1 MDPNQ
6 PANPVPPAKQPHLP
20 ISEAESHPEIY
31 QDSPSGSKNTL
42 LTLASLLVLAGIVGI
57 TLWLYIQNKTGT
69 QVTYQSKKEGNK
81 KSTPNNQ
88 QNQTDSVNNMK
99 NKELISKYGAICK
112 RFTILEEALR
122 TPEIVCTLDLSGQS
136 LKSLTKEIGQFKQLH
151 TIILSNNNLEIFPKE
166 LYSLTSLI
174 SIDLK
179 NNQLTEN
186 PDFKKLPN
194 LQSIELSGNKISEKI
209 TIKRFPPLV
218 IQY

>member
-6 PANPVPPAKQPHLP
+6 SANSVPPRKVPHLP

-31 QDSPSGSKNTL
+31 QDDLSSSKNAL
-42 LTLASLLVLAGIVGI
+42 LTLASLLILVGIIGI
-57 TLWLYIQNKTGT
+57 TLWLYIQNKTGI
-69 QVTYQSKKEGNK
+69 QVTYQSKKEDTNK
-81 KSTPNNQ
+81 SSSNIQKNQ
-88 QNQTDSVNNMK
+88 ATSINTMRS
-99 NKELISKYGAICK
+99 KELINKYGTVCK
-112 RFTILEEALR
+112 RFTILEDALK
-122 TPEIVCTLDLSGQS
+122 TPEIVCTLDLSNQG

-166 LYSLTSLI
+166 LYSLSSLI
-174 SIDLK
+174 SIDFR

-186 PDFKKLPN
+186 PDFNKFPN